1 MTGTSGTDLE
11 AIFETDLHGYMDGEL
26 PAQRRVEVE
35 SYLAKHPNQAARFA
49 EFNALTLSLHRL
61 YGNGE
66 PANPRIET
74 LTDDLDR
81 ALRRRA
87 RTRRA
92 LRLALGALALT
103 VGAAVAS
110 GLSGRFGESEDR
122 FLAFTRQADDDGKST
137 VQRPIQAM
145 DASNGAAPPP
155 ASGGAGAAHDDAAA
169 QPATMP
175 APQAVP
181 AGAAAGR
188 TPEKT

>member
-1 MTGTSGTDLE
+1 MTGTSGADLE
-11 AIFETDLHGYMDGEL
+11 AIFEIDLHGYMDGEL
-26 PAQRRVEVE
+26 PAQRRAEVE
-35 SYLAKHPNQAARFA
+35 SYLARHPSQAARFA

-74 LTDDLDR
+74 LTNDLDR
-81 ALRRRA
+81 ALRRRR

-103 VGAAVAS
+103 VGAGVVS
-110 GLSGRFGESEDR
+110 GLQGRLGESGDR
-122 FLAFTRQADDDGKST
+122 FLAFTRQADA
-137 VQRPIQAM
+137 P
-145 DASNGAAPPP
+145 DASNGAAPPS
-155 ASGGAGAAHDDAAA
+155 ASGDAGAAHDDAAA
-169 QPATMP
+169 QPVAAP
-175 APQAVP
+175 APQTVP